1 MDDNGSSDLF
11 IIRFIVAGLVLV
23 LVLRLYLNRYL
34 ILYTASRRGYHIFV
48 EILYICGLS
57 IEVKFGYGQSPLWTA
72 SWNGHESVVK
82 LLLDRGAQIESKSV
96 NGLSSLWA
104 ASYNG
109 HESVVRLLLDRGAL
123 IESKSDKGSSPLWIA
138 SQNGHESV
146 VKLLL
151 DRGALIE
158 SKSDKGR
165 SPLWTASYNGH
176 ESVVRL
182 LLDRGA
188 LIESKSD
195 KVSSPLWIASQN
207 GHESVVK
214 LLLDRGALIESK
226 SDNGRSPLWTA
237 SCNGHESVVKLLLD
251 RGALIESKSD
261 KGTSPL
267 WIASQNGHESVVK
280 LLLDRGALIESKSDK
295 GTSPLWIAS
304 YNGHESVVRL
314 LLDRGALIESKSD
327 EGSSPLWIASEN
339 GHGSVVKL
347 LLERGEMTEASVL
360 SSHSPLHTTID
371 CENSM
376 ETLHQQ
382 KADIESKDNNKGKSP
397 LNQAATVGQTEI
409 VQILLEHGA
418 DIASKDND
426 GFSSRDNCV
435 IHGQINVIEYFLKNI
450 TDEADLKKTI
460 ERWLLL
466 AVRYGQKEVVIFLE
480 KMNKTPGLDFVGHNG
495 QSPLA
500 TAISHSHF
508 ECVRMLHSLGATLS
522 FLSNVELAQCLSQSG
537 SIDIY
542 KYLLITGL
550 NQHAEDLRDHHNLS
564 FSEDIN
570 WDIFRMALSP
580 HEVEERKRISTSSLI
595 KFPGL
600 GSVQSLNQD
609 KLNELNVTI
618 DTKIRAILQH
628 NQWIVTL
635 TGGSAELTKVGFPDE
650 FDFTVKLTS
659 DIHITDITDVC
670 HGYRRCD
677 INNHEL
683 NSSKLVHSLL
693 WSYIDSSD
701 DMIVSTPS
709 AVAGGGSASTVIQL
723 RWKEDEQRSLVVSID
738 LVPVLPVN
746 DWPDDAIQKTWMMG
760 YDDLK
765 KQGYQ
770 LVVRPPHKDSS
781 FGKTFKEAEREK
793 LYRVTFSQLEVA
805 HIKDLQPRVKNAYIL
820 AKCLRDPVVC
830 QVVVKDDGMLHF
842 VDKFLTSYL
851 LKTVFMHN
859 VKDFLDHERPLVEMA
874 YILYSQL
881 EYYLSRGSIPIFWMP
896 KVNLLQGVNI
906 NAAKSH
912 KVAAHMKA
920 FVGGLYKEELNQEPP
935 RNVNA
940 NLGKPPCRLDLDPN
954 DATALE
960 ILSLPLKPGQ

>member
-1 MDDNGSSDLF
+1 MV
-11 IIRFIVAGLVLV
+11 VALVL
-23 LVLRLYLNRYL
+23 LLCCCRERFLL
-34 ILYTASRRGYHIFV
+34 TASRKGHHIFAK
-48 EILYICGLS
+48 LFL
-57 IEVKFGYGQSPLWTA
+57 KFGAPIEIKTVGGYSPLFLA
-72 SWNGHESVVK
+72 SQNGHESVVK

-96 NGLSSLWA
+96 SGRSPLWT
-104 ASYNG
+104 ASDNG
-109 HESVVRLLLDRGAL
+109 HETVVRLLLDRGAV
-123 IESKSDKGSSPLWIA
+123 DGQSPLWIA
-138 SQNGHESV
+138 SFNGHRRV

-151 DRGALIE
+151 DRGAQIE
-158 SKSDKGR
+158 SKSVSGQ
-165 SPLWTASYNGH
+165 SPLWTAS
-176 ESVVRL
+176 
-182 LLDRGA
+182 D
-188 LIESKSD
+188 
-195 KVSSPLWIASQN
+195 
-207 GHESVVK
+207 
-214 LLLDRGALIESK
+214 
-226 SDNGRSPLWTA
+226 
-237 SCNGHESVVKLLLD
+237 
-251 RGALIESKSD
+251 
-261 KGTSPL
+261 
-267 WIASQNGHESVVK
+267 
-280 LLLDRGALIESKSDK
+280 
-295 GTSPLWIAS
+295 
-304 YNGHESVVRL
+304 
-314 LLDRGALIESKSD
+314 
-327 EGSSPLWIASEN
+327 N

-382 KADIESKDNNKGKSP
+382 RADIESKDNKGKSP

-409 VQILLEHGA
+409 VQILIEHGA

-426 GFSSRDNCV
+426 EFSSRDNCV
-435 IHGQINVIEYFLKNI
+435 IHGQINVIEYFFKNI

-466 AVRYGQKEVVIFLE
+466 AARYGQKEVLIFLA
-480 KMNKTPGLDFVGHNG
+480 KMNKIPGLDYVGQNG

-522 FLSNVELAQCLSQSG
+522 FISNVELAQCLSQSG

-542 KYLLITGL
+542 KYLLIAGL

-618 DTKIRAILQH
+618 DTKIRAILAKLS
-628 NQWIVTL
+628 WIVTL

-650 FDFTVKLTS
+650 FDFTVKCKGYIPTS
-659 DIHITDITDVC
+659 KITEVG

-677 INNHEL
+677 GWDIFD
-683 NSSKLVHSLL
+683 SSKLAHSFF
-693 WSYIDSSD
+693 WSFIDSSD
-701 DMIVSTPS
+701 DMIVSIPS
-709 AVAGGGSASTVIQL
+709 AVTGGGSASTVIQL
-723 RWKEDEQRSLVVSID
+723 RWKADEQRSLVVSID
-738 LVPVLPVN
+738 VVPVLQVN
-746 DWPDDAIQKTWMMG
+746 DWPDGAIKKTWMMG

-770 LVVRPPHKDSS
+770 LVVRPPHQGSS
-781 FGKTFKEAEREK
+781 FGKTFKEAERER
-793 LYRVTFSQLEVA
+793 LFRVTFSQLEVA
-805 HIKDLQPRVKNAYIL
+805 HIKDLPARVKNAYIL

-830 QVVVKDDGMLHF
+830 QVVVKDDRMLHF

-859 VKDFLDHERPLVEMA
+859 VKDFLHHEPPLPLVEMA
-874 YILYSQL
+874 YILYSHL

-935 RNVNA
+935 GDVNA
-940 NLGKPPCRLDLDPN
+940 NLDEPPCRLDLDPN

-960 ILSLPLKPGQ
+960 ILSLPINQDSKVEGSSENSSILKMAPNIRKCNLEGGDICPDASSVSQILD